1 MPFERSRQQ
10 WREISLE
17 KKLAM
22 FVAPVVV
29 AVATAIIVPRVTGS
43 IGDDGGG
50 GGGSSTAKAEGLQVV
65 GLDAASGPDAPSVDV
80 TLRNTGDT
88 VAVVTGAV
96 LTIRDFGLVGPCV
109 SSAALEPS
117 AAYEVE
123 LPLDPAKGDT
133 IAVDLSQ
140 HLPADTA
147 DRFTLRM
154 NVRDP
159 SLHGGPRLYALDIAL
174 RHDDAAT
181 PLDAGTAVVSVPHL
195 PSMSFFPGNL
205 PEGAGDDP
213 DAADCAE
220 ENLSTYE
227 RFLALDAE
235 RPPDMTAE
243 LAGQ

>member
-1 MPFERSRQQ
+1 VPFERSRQQ

-29 AVATAIIVPRVTGS
+29 AVATAVIVPRVTGQT
-43 IGDDGGG
+43 GGG
-50 GGGSSTAKAEGLQVV
+50 GGGSTTKEAGLQVV
-65 GLDAASGPDAPSVDV
+65 GLDVASGPDAPSVDV

-88 VAVVTGAV
+88 VSVVTGAV
-96 LTIRDFGLVGPCV
+96 LTVRDFGLVGPCV

-117 AAYEVE
+117 AAYDVE
-123 LPLDPAKGDT
+123 LPLDPAKGET

-140 HLPADTA
+140 QLPADTA

-159 SLHGGPRLYALDIAL
+159 SLHGGPRLYALGIGL

-181 PLDAGTAVVSVPHL
+181 PLDAGTAVVSAPHL
-195 PSMSFFPGNL
+195 PATSSFPGHL
-205 PEGAGDDP
+205 PEGADADP
-213 DAADCAE
+213 DAAGCAE

-235 RPPDMTAE
+235 RPPEMTAE